1 LSNADR
7 SIPQGKD
14 RVQDFLLHPER
25 SLIRLSIPIV
35 FGMGI
40 HIVYSFADMVFVGR
54 LGSHAIAAVTFSGS
68 FFFLMFSLSSVN
80 VGAQALIARYV
91 GARDLAGAN
100 NAALHALLLGILLG
114 LGFFLGGRSLAVSLL
129 TVVGASGQTLVMAT
143 VYLKILFL
151 GAPFLFFSA
160 FSRAILIGEGNT
172 RIPLIIMAAA
182 TGLNLLLDP
191 IFIFVMGWGV
201 AGAAGATLAA
211 MITSFTAYLY
221 FLFVRRTS
229 MVSMNPRAFRPSARI
244 LWQILRVGVP
254 ASLGQL
260 IMSIGGMC
268 FHRIISLFGSH
279 AVAGYGLGGRVD
291 MVVALPFFGVS
302 TALLSL
308 VGIYH
313 GASRGDLIQRIS
325 RYAINRTLLA
335 AAFMGCLVFLFA
347 EPILRVFTN
356 EPEVIAVGKSFLRYI
371 VFAYPMIAFCM
382 NTGRILQGLG
392 QGMPSLVITAIRVLL
407 VSVPLSYLSTRVW
420 GMGLNS

>member
-1 LSNADR
+1 
-7 SIPQGKD
+7 
-14 RVQDFLLHPER
+14 
-25 SLIRLSIPIV
+25 
-35 FGMGI
+35 
-40 HIVYSFADMVFVGR
+40 
-54 LGSHAIAAVTFSGS
+54 
-68 FFFLMFSLSSVN
+68 
-80 VGAQALIARYV
+80 
-91 GARDLAGAN
+91 
-100 NAALHALLLGILLG
+100 
-114 LGFFLGGRSLAVSLL
+114 
-129 TVVGASGQTLVMAT
+129 
-143 VYLKILFL
+143 
-151 GAPFLFFSA
+151 
-160 FSRAILIGEGNT
+160 
-172 RIPLIIMAAA
+172 
-182 TGLNLLLDP
+182 
-191 IFIFVMGWGV
+191 
-201 AGAAGATLAA
+201 
-211 MITSFTAYLY
+211 
-221 FLFVRRTS
+221 
-229 MVSMNPRAFRPSARI
+229 
-244 LWQILRVGVP
+244 
-254 ASLGQL
+254 
-260 IMSIGGMC
+260 MSIGGMC